1 MIIKNF
7 KIFHIL
13 VCITLCSCAFC
24 PDLCHGSKNTV
35 KPSEYEDVLKT
46 SVKRYLVYTYKKD
59 KILCEP
65 YRVSKDDWLYKIF
78 RKKGEISEKDFPLFI
93 NIFKA
98 INPSVN
104 NIDAIH
110 QGQRILI
117 PLKKIHKND
126 FKETRPGIVDVP
138 VIELTHIPD
147 VLKPFIEKH
156 RIKKGEVVS
165 KLLNAIFLNR
175 DGTLNT
181 QGMRAFK
188 LANPNIKNV
197 NLIYAGS
204 FINLPSASLCLQPW
218 FKSSL
223 PVKAAVKTKDRDK
236 IKKIKKT
243 GQEGRG
249 ASKQENIT
257 RNRYSLYTVLRDYAH
272 MIGGK
277 PLQTGKFYFPRNN
290 NADFILD
297 LKSTPVIELASG
309 RKILI
314 VPDKKT
320 GAALSGI
327 IKLFWKDLKVMTIAS
342 AAQNLIKHNPKLTDK
357 KLRDHLESNTRV
369 SRNKLLNTRAGDN
382 YLPVNHES
390 AVKKL
395 LGFTDFHYIPDYKI
409 SLSIHDVNFNVFL
422 GRIHKKD
429 RPDLLVDFGTIY
441 GYAFDLLRNKG
452 FKIISFSPKST
463 FKTQVVKLFADL
475 GMLVTKNP
483 VFISTRTKKA
493 ITIHGLYV
501 TGNIQDMLISDQPLD
516 KETTAFLN
524 QKKIKSLYFK

>member
-1 MIIKNF
+1 MGNF
-7 KIFHIL
+7 KIFYIL
-13 VCITLCSCAFC
+13 ICITLCSCAFC
-24 PDLCHGSKNTV
+24 PDLCHGAQKTV
-35 KPSEYEDVLKT
+35 RPSEYENVLKT
-46 SVKRYLVYTYKKD
+46 SLKRYLVYPYKKD

-98 INPSVN
+98 INPGIN

-110 QGQRILI
+110 PGQSILI

-126 FKETRPGIVDVP
+126 FKETRSGIVDVP
-138 VIELTHIPD
+138 VVEFTHIPD
-147 VLKPFIEKH
+147 VLKPFIERH

-165 KLLNAIFLNR
+165 KLLNAIFLNS
-175 DGTLNT
+175 DGTLNA

-188 LANPNIKNV
+188 LVNPNIKNV

-223 PVKAAVKTKDRDK
+223 PVKAAVKTNDRHK
-236 IKKIKKT
+236 IKKIKET
-243 GQEGRG
+243 GQDGQGVR
-249 ASKQENIT
+249 KKENIT
-257 RNRYSLYTVLRDYAH
+257 RDRYSLYTVLREYAH
-272 MIGGK
+272 MVGGK
-277 PLQTGKFYFPRNN
+277 PLKTGKFYFPRNN

-320 GAALSGI
+320 GAVLSGI
-327 IKLFWKDLKVMTIAS
+327 IKSFWKDLKVLTIAS
-342 AAQNLIKHNPKLTDK
+342 SAQNLIKHNPKLTDK
-357 KLRDHLESNTRV
+357 KLRRHLASNTRI
-369 SRNKLLNTRAGDN
+369 SRNKRLNTHAGDN
-382 YLPVNHES
+382 FLPVNHES

-395 LGFTDFHYIPDYKI
+395 LGFTDFHYIPD
-409 SLSIHDVNFNVFL
+409 SQVPLSIHGVHFNVSL

-475 GMLVTKNP
+475 GMQVTKNP
-483 VFISTRTKKA
+483 VFVSTRTKKA

-516 KETTAFLN
+516 KETTDFLN
-524 QKKIKSLYFK
+524 QKKIKPLYFK